1 MATAREAHMRR
12 MARLMEVGRM
22 HLDGK
27 TVKQIAE
34 HYNFSPSYARMLVEQ
49 FERATTPQ
57 GVGKLSRYMADAEA
71 KELEHIK
78 DWLEFL
84 AAVNIDAPKQN

>member
-1 MATAREAHMRR
+1 MRR

-22 HLDGK
+22 RMDGK
-27 TVKQIAE
+27 SFAQIAA

-49 FERATTPQ
+49 FERLTTPQ
-57 GVGKLSRYMADAEA
+57 GVGKLSRYMKDAEA

-84 AAVNIDAPKQN
+84 AKEEWK